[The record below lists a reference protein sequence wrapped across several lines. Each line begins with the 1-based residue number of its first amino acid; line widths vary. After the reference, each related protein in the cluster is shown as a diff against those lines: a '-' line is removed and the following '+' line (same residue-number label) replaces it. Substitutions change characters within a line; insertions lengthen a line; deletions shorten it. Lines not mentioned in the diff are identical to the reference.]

1 MERIVK
7 YPIRTYLSLLLLLI
21 VSVSCRKDKIE
32 EPQLVVKVT
41 GYYPNSGMAGTLITI
56 EGEGFGSEINNYSA
70 AISGSPA
77 EVISA
82 NPGFLV
88 LRAPAGA
95 VSGQLEL
102 KYRSQTYAVGVYT
115 YQELSLQKIF
125 PANGPV
131 GTNIR
136 ISGAGFGNT
145 SRPAIVTINGAEAG
159 IVSLTD
165 TLIIATVP
173 EQAKS
178 GPVVVKVGGKSSEGP
193 VFKVQAIQEILPK
206 TGGKGTRV
214 TLKGSGFEKELAK
227 NNVTFNGKAAE
238 VVEAGEDHLIV
249 IAPDGVETGRIL
261 LKVNEV
267 ITEGPVFTV
276 VPKPIIEYVNPLSG
290 LAGTEM
296 TITGTGF
303 SEISGETKVF
313 VNGKEISPAAVSKT
327 NIRLTIPPN
336 TGTGKVVVSV
346 NGQTAEGPV
355 FTDQAL
361 GIIRTNPESGGVGTE
376 VVIFGTGFSDKP
388 SDNAVTFNNITASV
402 IAATSTQLTVKV
414 PAGTTTGLIKVR
426 VNGKEAVSSKPF
438 AIQSVVTLTDAL
450 SATVSSI
457 TVGANGDLYA
467 ADPDRNQIMKISKS
481 GTVSLFAGS
490 SGGQS
495 GNTNGPGTSARFNKP
510 IGITTDRQGNLYVI
524 EDNIAGIRK
533 ITPDGQVSA
542 FATWLWQIQAPVSIS
557 LNLTDN
563 MLYVAGVGQDYAM
576 VRFKIDGGDGRP
588 DFTFTSPSTD
598 QPKKRIGVDA
608 SGAVYYVGYGYPYS
622 NSISTS
628 KNPGIRIGS
637 DEEFDFKDG
646 DYGSAR
652 FNEIGSIVVNG
663 KNQLLI
669 ADIGNNAL
677 RLVDQDKMLV
687 STIFKAGKGYQ
698 DGPLSSVKFGELT
711 DIAIGADGS
720 VYVLDRVNKAIR
732 KVVY

>member
-1 MERIVK
+1 MKRITK
-7 YPIRTYLSLLLLLI
+7 YPIRLYLSLLLLLI
-21 VSVSCRKDKIE
+21 AAVSCRKNKLE

-41 GYYPNSGMAGTLITI
+41 GYYPNSGMAGTLVTI

-70 AISGSPA
+70 TISGTPA

-95 VSGQLEL
+95 ASGKLEL
-102 KYRSQTYAVGVYT
+102 KYQGQAYVVGVYT
-115 YQELSLQKIF
+115 YQELSLRKIF

-145 SRPAIVTINGAEAG
+145 SQPAIVTINGAEAG

-173 EQAKS
+173 ELAKS
-178 GPVVVKVGGKSSEGP
+178 GPVAVKVGGKSSEGP
-193 VFKVQAIQEILPK
+193 VFKVQAINEILPK

-214 TLKGSGFEKELAK
+214 ILKGSGFEKELIK
-227 NNVTFNGKAAE
+227 NSITFNGKAAE
-238 VVEAGEDHLIV
+238 VVEAADDHLIV

-261 LKVNEV
+261 LKVNDV

-276 VPKPIIEYVNPLSG
+276 VAKPTIEYINPLSG

-313 VNGKEISPAAVSKT
+313 VKGKEISPAAVSKT
-327 NIRLTIPPN
+327 SIRLIIPPN
-336 TGTGKVVVSV
+336 TGTGKVTVSV
-346 NGQTAEGPV
+346 NGQIAEGPV

-361 GIIRTNPESGGVGTE
+361 GIIRTSPESGGIGTE

-388 SDNAVTFNNITASV
+388 SENAVTFNNITAPV
-402 IAATSTQLTVKV
+402 IAASSTQLTVKV
-414 PAGTTTGLIKVR
+414 PAGTTTGLIKVK

-438 AIQSVVTLTDAL
+438 AIQSVATLTDAL

-467 ADPDRNQIMKISKS
+467 VDPGRNQIMKISKS

-495 GNTNGPGTSARFNKP
+495 GNTNGPGTSARFNRP
-510 IGITTDRQGNLYVI
+510 ISITADRQGNLYVI

-533 ITPDGQVSA
+533 ITPDGQVST
-542 FATWLWQIQAPVSIS
+542 FANWLWQIQAPVSIS
-557 LNLTDN
+557 LNLTNN
-563 MLYVAGVGQDYAM
+563 MLYVAGSGQDYAV

-588 DFTFTSPSTD
+588 DFTFSGPSTA
-598 QPKKRIGVDA
+598 QPKDRIGIDA
-608 SGAVYYVGYGYPYS
+608 SGAVYYIGYGYPYS
-622 NSISTS
+622 NSISTT

-637 DEEFDFKDG
+637 DDEFDFKDG
-646 DYGSAR
+646 DYATAR
-652 FNEIGSIVVNG
+652 FNGIGSIVIND
-663 KNQLLI
+663 KNQILI
-669 ADIGNNAL
+669 NDIGNNAL
-677 RLVDQDKMLV
+677 RLVDQDKMQV

-711 DIAIGADGS
+711 DLAVAPDGTI
-720 VYVLDRVNKAIR
+720 YVLDRVNKAIR